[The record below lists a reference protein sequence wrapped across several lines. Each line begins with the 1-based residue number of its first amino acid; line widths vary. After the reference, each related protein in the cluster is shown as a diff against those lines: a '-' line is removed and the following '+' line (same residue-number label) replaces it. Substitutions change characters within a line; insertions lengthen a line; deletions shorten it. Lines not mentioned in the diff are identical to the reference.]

1 MEKNISR
8 RSFLKGA
15 AIGAAGLTVA
25 SAGLNLR
32 DAKADDDLALAVRVA
47 CVHDAFHVRPFAKR
61 LDRIELF
68 YDARVRF
75 AVVARTQLETEFW
88 RKAGKPLHLPALPF
102 LRAGIILDIV

>member
-32 DAKADDDLALAVRVA
+32 DAKADEEIAWDAEYDVVVLGYGGAGANAAVAAFEQGAKVLLAEKAPEGAEGGRAQRGTAGRRLGGTDDPAAE
-47 CVHDAFHVRPFAKR
+47 H
-61 LDRIELF
+61 
-68 YDARVRF
+68 
-75 AVVARTQLETEFW
+75 
-88 RKAGKPLHLPALPF
+88 PL
-102 LRAGIILDIV
+102 

>member
-32 DAKADDDLALAVRVA
+32 DAKADEEIA
-47 CVHDAFHVRPFAKR
+47 
-61 LDRIELF
+61 
-68 YDARVRF
+68 
-75 AVVARTQLETEFW
+75 
-88 RKAGKPLHLPALPF
+88 
-102 LRAGIILDIV
+102 